1 MNKTINISFFA
12 TLKDKAGRSTY
23 EMPLPRPITVRELK
37 AELSQTFPGI
47 NLVKDQILV
56 AVNQEFSFDDEI
68 IPEGAEVAVF
78 PPVSGGS
85 EAGPTICR
93 VVDEAL
99 DLNALVDEI
108 TLPGTGAA
116 CVFTGIVRGKT
127 EGGAFPE
134 TSSLEYEA
142 YIPMAEAKLRQI
154 AEEMRVRWP
163 DIEGISL
170 VQRIGLM
177 EARTPT
183 VIVACSAGH
192 RNTGVFDAAHYGID
206 RLKEIVPIWKKE
218 IGPQGETWV
227 EGDYIPGKG
236 D

>member
-1 MNKTINISFFA
+1 MTIKISFFA
-12 TLKDKAGRSTY
+12 TLKEKAGQAAY
-23 EMPLPRPITVRELK
+23 ELEPLGPISVLELK
-37 AELSQTFPGI
+37 NKLCQAFPGI
-47 NLVKDQILV
+47 NVVKDQILV

-68 IPEGAEVAVF
+68 IPEQAEVAIF

-85 EAGPTICR
+85 TGSTICR
-93 VVDEAL
+93 IVTTEL
-99 DLNALVDEI
+99 DLNSLVDEI
-108 TLPGTGAA
+108 TSPGTGAA
-116 CVFTGIVRGKT
+116 CIFTGIVRGHT
-127 EGGAFPE
+127 EKGNFHE

-142 YIPMAEAKLRQI
+142 YLPMAEAKLKQV
-154 AEEMRVRWP
+154 AEEIRTRWP
-163 DIEGISL
+163 SIDGISI

-177 EARTPT
+177 EPRTPT
-183 VIVACSAGH
+183 VVVACSAAH

-227 EGDYIPGKG
+227 EGSYIPGKG